1 MKMKKILY
9 ITLTAVSSILM
20 VGCKKD
26 FLEKLPSEDLSTEQI
41 SAAAKQDP
49 TLLNGSIAG
58 LYSTMYTEYTGG
70 FSGDDD
76 FGQKSYDLF
85 SDILSADVAVGGVTY
100 GWFGGVAQLQ
110 PTRDFTRSEA
120 YMPWRYYYRI
130 IFGANNVIDALGG
143 TDVVL
148 TGTSQK
154 HIMGQAK
161 AMRAYAYFYL
171 TQLYAREGYGTGNE
185 KILPLY
191 KTVSNN
197 VGLSTSAEIYDL
209 IIADLTQAIDYLK
222 DFNRASKDQVDQS
235 VAKGLLAYALSA
247 RGTNADLQQVVSLT
261 NDIIEDYD
269 YRLTNQDETV
279 ARFDVNGNVINS
291 QSGFNNVATPSWM
304 WGVDITI
311 ASKVDITSWWGAF
324 DVFTYGYPSVGD
336 TKIIDENLY
345 NSMRPDDIRRGQ
357 FDDLPQF
364 GLTGLIPIN
373 KFFAPERQLDGQLNI
388 TTDYIYMRVDE
399 FYLLNAEANAKL
411 NQDAPA
417 RVSLKQLLDLRLT
430 NGSSYVDAL
439 SGQALKNEIYLQ
451 TRLELWGEGKSYL
464 AMKRNKATVKR
475 GPNHL
480 FLEGNSYPY
489 NDVSLTFPIPQA
501 EIINNPALSGI

>member
-1 MKMKKILY
+1 MKKIFY
-9 ITLTAVSSILM
+9 ISITTVFSILM
-20 VGCKKD
+20 VSCKKD
-26 FLEKLPSEDLSTEQI
+26 FLEKLPNEDLSTEQI
-41 SAAAKQDP
+41 SEAAKQDP
-49 TLLNGSIAG
+49 SLLNGSIAG
-58 LYSTMYTEYTGG
+58 LYATMYTEYTGG
-70 FSGDDD
+70 TSGDDD

-100 GWFGGVAQLQ
+100 GWYSGIAQLQ
-110 PTRDFTRSEA
+110 PTRDFTRNEA

-143 TDVVL
+143 TDAVP
-148 TGTSQK
+148 TATAQK

-197 VGLSTSAEIYDL
+197 VPLSTSAEIYSL
-209 IIADLTQAIDYLK
+209 IIDDLTKAVDYLS
-222 DFNRASKDQVDQS
+222 DFNRRSKDQIDQS

-247 RGTNADLQQVVSLT
+247 RGTNADLQQVVTLT

-279 ARFDVNGNVINS
+279 ARFDANGNVINS

-311 ASKVDITSWWGAF
+311 ASNVDITSWWGAF

-336 TKIIDENLY
+336 TKVIDENLY
-345 NSMRPDDIRRGQ
+345 NTMRPDDIRRGQ

-373 KFFAPERQLDGQLNI
+373 KFFDPGRQLDGQLNV

-417 RVSLKQLLDLRLT
+417 RARLKQLLNLRLT
-430 NGSSYVDAL
+430 NGTAYVDAL
-439 SGQALKNEIYLQ
+439 SGQALRNEIYLQ

-464 AMKRNKATVKR
+464 AMKRNKATVTR

-480 FLEGNSYPY
+480 FLDGQSFAYNSV
-489 NDVSLTFPIPQA
+489 DLTFPIPQA
-501 EIINNPALSGI
+501 EVINNPLLNQ